1 MSSCGRV
8 GVTQD
13 ELVYDNDH
21 SSGSYTLRFPKNH
34 PAGPVVAIAVALVL
48 AACSAGASAGG
59 GDNGNLSLNVVSPA
73 DGADVPP
80 GFTIEAESNV
90 PLDTPETG
98 EHHLHFYVDTDI
110 NASDYQIVYGN
121 SAPVEAELTPGEHT
135 IIVSLR
141 NADHSDAGP
150 QQTIT
155 VNVTDDAGAGSSGA
169 PAPSDAAA
177 PPTDDSG
184 Y

>member
-1 MSSCGRV
+1 M
-8 GVTQD
+8 
-13 ELVYDNDH
+13 
-21 SSGSYTLRFPKNH
+21 
-34 PAGPVVAIAVALVL
+34 AIAVAFIL
-48 AACSAGASAGG
+48 AACNAGSTT
-59 GDNGNLSLNVVSPA
+59 GDGDLTLNIVSPA
-73 DGADVPP
+73 NGADVQQP
-80 GFTIEAESNV
+80 FTIQAESNV
-90 PLDTPETG
+90 PLGTPETG

-110 NASDYQIVYGN
+110 TAADYQIVYGD
-121 SAPVEAELTPGEHT
+121 SAQVEQQLSPGEHT

-155 VNVTDDAGAGSSGA
+155 VNVGAGTGGSSGA

-177 PPTDDSG
+177 PPSDDSG